1 MLSPMEFKMTSQ
13 QDTSGP
19 LLKVLGI
26 SGSLRKGSFNS
37 GLLRVAPGLLAKGT

>member
-1 MLSPMEFKMTSQ
+1 MEFKVPSL

-26 SGSLRKGSFNS
+26 SGSLRKGSFNA
-37 GLLRVAPGLLAKGT
+37 GLLRVAQGLLAKGT